1 MGGRTAPGLAPDSHQ
16 SHDNSAIVSAIKLKG
31 ATVDIQCIRS
41 PSDGSGNGSSGHSLS
56 AHAGSFRIVSAQ
68 IRALKTII
76 SALIFRAI
84 YCVSTSTQ
92 FCWTH
97 LSRCVGRWLCMHA
110 CARLGC
116 NAMQPSLDRFVNTM
130 LVIAGLRFQLS
141 KKIGTSSLSPV
152 VLARLDWA
160 LASGCV
166 ERCGL
171 LSCCMRLAHRIK
183 EL

>member
-1 MGGRTAPGLAPDSHQ
+1 MIFNAFDHVQMAAAMVAQGTHCLCTLDR
-16 SHDNSAIVSAIKLKG
+16 SASCLP
-31 ATVDIQCIRS
+31 T
-41 PSDGSGNGSSGHSLS
+41 
-56 AHAGSFRIVSAQ
+56 GSFRIVSAQ
-68 IRALKTII
+68 IRDLKTII
-76 SALIFRAI
+76 SAPIFRAI

-130 LVIAGLRFQLS
+130 LAIAGLRFQLS
-141 KKIGTSSLSPV
+141 QKIDTSSLSPV

-171 LSCCMRLAHRIK
+171 LSGCVRLAHRKK